1 MEVRLPTLRLP
12 TRSFLHRSPTPAM
25 AVTAPP
31 QAFLPPLATC
41 CPTIWGFWGGATAEA
56 ERGGGGLRDETMV
69 EISIKN
75 MGHTNMRV

>member
-1 MEVRLPTLRLP
+1 MEVRLSALRLS
-12 TRSFLHRSPTPAM
+12 TRSFLRRSSTPVM

-41 CPTIWGFWGGATAEA
+41 CPTIWWFWGGATAEA
-56 ERGGGGLRDETMV
+56 ERGGGGRRDETMV

-75 MGHTNMRV
+75 MGHTNMRI